1 MKFRTALIVA
11 VMFIAG
17 PALAQTP
24 ATPAPATKTQP
35 KPAAQHQPGTPAQ
48 PAHAAAKKPAAPATL
63 ADDKVDPEKQA
74 AIVRLMELTQG
85 AKLGDGVSE
94 FVTNQVRSAMSH
106 TIPADRLPKFMDSF
120 GQKFTAS
127 HVPGSVSDAI
137 VHIYARNFSTE
148 EIRGI
153 IKFYESPV
161 GQKAVK
167 SLPNVDRDS
176 QSVGLEIGRNAA
188 IGILNGMSDEYP
200 ELKAMLRPPT
210 PAPGA
215 GATPEQAPAA
225 SSAAPAAKPA
235 PEAAPAP
242 AATPAPEAAPAA
254 KPSAPAPQQ

>member
-24 ATPAPATKTQP
+24 A
-35 KPAAQHQPGTPAQ
+35 KPAVQHQPGTPAQ
-48 PAHAAAKKPAAPATL
+48 PAHAAGKNPAAPATS

-74 AIVRLMELTQG
+74 AIVRLMELTQE
-85 AKLGDGVSE
+85 AKMGDGVSD

-127 HVPGSVSDAI
+127 HVPSSVSDAM

-148 EIRGI
+148 DIRGL

-161 GQKAVK
+161 GQKAMK
-167 SLPNVDRDS
+167 TLPEVDRDS
-176 QSVGLEIGRNAA
+176 QQAGLEIGRNAA

-200 ELKAMLRPPT
+200 ELKAMLRPPA

-215 GATPEQAPAA
+215 GAQPGQPPAA
-225 SSAAPAAKPA
+225 PSAAPAAKPT

-242 AATPAPEAAPAA
+242 QAAPAA
-254 KPSAPAPQQ
+254 KPATPPQQ

>member
-17 PALAQTP
+17 PALAQ
-24 ATPAPATKTQP
+24 APATQAPAAKTQP

-48 PAHAAAKKPAAPATL
+48 PAHAAAKKPAAPANP

-74 AIVRLMELTQG
+74 AIVRLMDLTQES
-85 AKLGDGVSE
+85 KLGDGVTE

-106 TIPADRLPKFMDSF
+106 TIQADRLPKFMDSF
-120 GQKFTAS
+120 GQKFAAS
-127 HVPGSVSDAI
+127 HVPGSVSDAM

-148 EIRGI
+148 DIRGL

-161 GQKAVK
+161 GQKAMK
-167 SLPNVDRDS
+167 ALPDVERDS
-176 QSVGLEIGRNAA
+176 QQAGIEIGRNAA

-210 PAPGA
+210 PAPAPGA
-215 GATPEQAPAA
+215 KPEQAPAA
-225 SSAAPAAKPA
+225 ASAAPAAKPA
-235 PEAAPAP
+235 PEAAPAAQP
-242 AATPAPEAAPAA
+242 
-254 KPSAPAPQQ
+254 APAPQQ

>member
-24 ATPAPATKTQP
+24 AAKTPP
-35 KPAAQHQPGTPAQ
+35 KPAVHHQPGTPAQ
-48 PAHAAAKKPAAPATL
+48 PAHAAAKKPATPADP

-74 AIVRLMELTQG
+74 AIVHLMELTQES
-85 AKLGDGVSE
+85 KLGDGVSE

-106 TIPADRLPKFMDSF
+106 TIQADRLPKFMDSF

-127 HVPGSVSDAI
+127 HVPSSVSDAM

-161 GQKAVK
+161 GQKAMK
-167 SLPNVDRDS
+167 SLPEVDRDS
-176 QSVGLEIGRNAA
+176 QQAGIEIGRNAA
-188 IGILNGMSDEYP
+188 IGILNGMTDEYP
-200 ELKAMLRPPT
+200 ELKAMLRPPA
-210 PAPGA
+210 PAPGP
-215 GATPEQAPAA
+215 GAKPTLAPGA

-242 AATPAPEAAPAA
+242 AAKPAPEAAPAA
-254 KPSAPAPQQ
+254 KPSAPAPQH